1 MVFLLVIL
9 VNWSVIMFLVY
20 SGISFRVMQV
30 MAATTTTTAV
40 TVCRMAVKE
49 MSR

>member
-30 MAATTTTTAV
+30 MAATTTTAV
-40 TVCRMAVKE
+40 TVCRMAVK
-49 MSR
+49 